1 MIIDDLIA
9 YAARNS
15 LGEVAV
21 GPKAARWVLDCAAA
35 NNIEPSFDDFSIMK
49 LGQTTEKK
57 NRGLE
62 FPVCPETPGMN
73 SGGKSHL
80 LVETIDVVLGVH
92 EWMKKPASELTDK
105 EMKKLAG
112 LPAKHAFFVRSLEQ
126 MAEVMPE
133 AVRFV
138 PFLNDEEFCWKIF
151 DELMAK
157 KAKSSEKIT
166 LRAIST
172 ATNQSIFLVNDERW
186 RPWWPGFLAALSGAT
201 PTENETDSAD
211 SGTSAP
217 PKRTPRGVSKGPEQ
231 VISLA
236 TGDLVAPAST
246 HPQITELGDV
256 GASSMGASFIGFDK
270 DALQSYGFDKSANAA
285 MSNESAAAYRAAM
298 NTIFRD
304 HSRRYGNVKIGC
316 WFDSFVDPAE
326 NPIEWLESP
335 ENSQDVRE
343 SYSAAADLLEAWE
356 TGKKKKPT
364 GVLFHML
371 ILSGNAGRIII
382 RDWSTSELVKL
393 VEAVDHWFRD
403 FEIVRRDGAGTIT
416 GHKFY
421 AIICSLLRDPSG
433 EMKTIS
439 ALIVAL
445 WKAALNPLL
454 PIPEA
459 AVRMA
464 MRRHRADLLA
474 DSENPIAPNHAR
486 MGLIR
491 AADSRS
497 RRIQKKIAPN
507 HARMGLIRAYLV
519 RNRKDSHMKPYLNED
534 HPDVAYQCGR
544 LMAILEN
551 LQYIALDGVNAS
563 VIQRF
568 YNAAATTPNLVFARL
583 MRMGNVYI
591 QKMKSGLADI
601 YKKRIEDIYTH
612 ISQDIPKTFSLE
624 QQARFDMG
632 YFHQSAQNRKER
644 EENKAAKEE
653 REKTAASDS
662 VSDTNG

>member
-1 MIIDDLIA
+1 MIVNELIA

-21 GPKAARWVLDCAAA
+21 GPKAARWGLNCTAA
-35 NNIEPSFDDFSIMK
+35 NNTEPAFDDFSVME

-80 LVETIDVVLGVH
+80 LVETIDVVLGVS
-92 EWMKKPASELTDK
+92 ELMKKPESELNDK
-105 EMKKLAG
+105 DKKKLAG

-133 AVRFV
+133 TARFV

-172 ATNQSIFLVNDERW
+172 VTDQSIFLVNDERW
-186 RPWWPGFLAALSGAT
+186 RPWWPGFLATLSGSASPENKTESVDSETST
-201 PTENETDSAD
+201 PQ
-211 SGTSAP
+211 
-217 PKRTPRGVSKGPEQ
+217 KRKLRGVPKGPEQ

-236 TGDLVAPAST
+236 TGELVTPIPT

-256 GASSMGASFIGFDK
+256 GASSTGASFIGFDK

-285 MSNESAAAYRAAM
+285 MSGESAAAYRAAM
-298 NTIFRD
+298 NTIFRE

-316 WFDSFVDPAE
+316 WFDRFVDPAE

-335 ENSQDVRE
+335 EETQDVME
-343 SYSAAADLLEAWE
+343 EYSAAAALLKAWE
-356 TGKKKKPT
+356 TGKKKRPM
-364 GVLFHML
+364 GVRFHML
-371 ILSGNAGRIII
+371 ILSGNAGRVII
-382 RDWSTSELVKL
+382 RDWSTDELVKM
-393 VEAVDHWFRD
+393 VEAVDCWFRD
-403 FEIVRRDGAGTIT
+403 FEIVRRDGSGTIT

-421 AIICSLLRDPSG
+421 AIVCSLLRDPSG
-433 EMKTIS
+433 EMKNIS
-439 ALIVAL
+439 ALIVSL

-459 AVRMA
+459 AVQMA

-474 DSENPIAPNHAR
+474 DSENPV
-486 MGLIR
+486 
-491 AADSRS
+491 
-497 RRIQKKIAPN
+497 APN

-519 RNRKDSHMKPYLNED
+519 RNRKDCHMKPFLNED

-653 REKTAASDS
+653 REKAAASDTA
-662 VSDTNG
+662 SDTNG